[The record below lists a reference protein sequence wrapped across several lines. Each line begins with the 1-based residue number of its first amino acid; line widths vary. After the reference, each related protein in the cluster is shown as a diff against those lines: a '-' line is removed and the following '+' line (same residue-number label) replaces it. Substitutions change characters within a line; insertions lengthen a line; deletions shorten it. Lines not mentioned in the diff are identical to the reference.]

1 MKFSA
6 CFGITPSRVDDWF
19 DPDLSIDTKLFVD
32 PFLLLDEASNPRS
45 IWSASH
51 AQLIEHFARCY
62 DLLAKAG
69 ASGTMSEGIVRG
81 LLTFPEPSELGLGYT
96 AAGTAGSG
104 SGPRNANLIIGSIV
118 TAIAAGLDRP
128 EHIEEIGILNEGVGA
143 DRISDAACNVL
154 KPTIIRYTRAVARRH
169 GIPISPVRVRHT
181 RCSLATGR
189 WIDEEVELP
198 INPLTGRGILLLPRR
213 LLNSL
218 PTLNADDWFDS
229 TFNEDL
235 RRDLNVQVGQ
245 KVPKREIVRA
255 ARRHPDRIRA
265 WAAELR
271 RSGHV
276 TGYDFGRDPLG
287 IVSWQDAGEAFAA
300 DNVMQTSVRNIA
312 ELRSFV
318 ENLLAL
324 FKVFVE
330 QQGGWRLLWN
340 DDGSEKPEEAA
351 QLALLGMARPFCRSH
366 GVEID
371 REVNLG
377 RGPVDFK
384 ISGGGTLRLLV
395 EAKKLHNGDFWNGL
409 DNQLP
414 SYLTSDQTG
423 DGWLL
428 AIRYRTGGISDKRAS
443 ELPAR
448 VRALNGREGLTIN
461 FTTIDARPKVSASK
475 IKFRG

>member
-1 MKFSA
+1 
-6 CFGITPSRVDDWF
+6 
-19 DPDLSIDTKLFVD
+19 
-32 PFLLLDEASNPRS
+32 
-45 IWSASH
+45 
-51 AQLIEHFARCY
+51 
-62 DLLAKAG
+62 
-69 ASGTMSEGIVRG
+69 
-81 LLTFPEPSELGLGYT
+81 
-96 AAGTAGSG
+96 
-104 SGPRNANLIIGSIV
+104 
-118 TAIAAGLDRP
+118 
-128 EHIEEIGILNEGVGA
+128 
-143 DRISDAACNVL
+143 
-154 KPTIIRYTRAVARRH
+154 
-169 GIPISPVRVRHT
+169 
-181 RCSLATGR
+181 
-189 WIDEEVELP
+189 
-198 INPLTGRGILLLPRR
+198 
-213 LLNSL
+213 
-218 PTLNADDWFDS
+218 
-229 TFNEDL
+229 
-235 RRDLNVQVGQ
+235 
-245 KVPKREIVRA
+245 
-255 ARRHPDRIRA
+255 
-265 WAAELR
+265 
-271 RSGHV
+271 
-276 TGYDFGRDPLG
+276 
-287 IVSWQDAGEAFAA
+287 
-300 DNVMQTSVRNIA
+300 MQTSVRNIA

-428 AIRYRTGGISDKRAS
+428 AIRYRSGGISDKRAS